1 MHSSVLWSDMIYAMT
16 SSKVASRLKPIKRH
30 SATGAV
36 SCRIVA
42 EAGAH
47 NEGCGGFRWSRSRPS
62 APDPPSPGS
71 KATQSQAHSD
81 RATPNPTLCFLM
93 LNPRRHPRQL
103 VSCSTCESATQ
114 HPAAPASF
122 RLHSKH
128 VPALLIASPS
138 TSTLIPTASASAS
151 PPAAF
156 PLYGYHLST
165 HPPRHDTHD
174 THKPSIV
181 SFILPSPTPSL
192 SRTYLPTFLPPPIL
206 SLLP

>member
-1 MHSSVLWSDMIYAMT
+1 MPTTRVAVVLGGPGL
-16 SSKVASRLKPIKRH
+16 VPRPPIPPPR
-30 SATGAV
+30 
-36 SCRIVA
+36 
-42 EAGAH
+42 
-47 NEGCGGFRWSRSRPS
+47 
-62 APDPPSPGS
+62 APKPPS
-71 KATQSQAHSD
+71 HSD
-81 RATPNPTLCFLM
+81 RATPDSALCFLM

-114 HPAAPASF
+114 LPAAPASF

-138 TSTLIPTASASAS
+138 TSTSIPTASASAS

-174 THKPSIV
+174 THDTHKPSIV

-192 SRTYLPTFLPPPIL
+192 SQTYLPTFLPPPIL
-206 SLLP
+206 SLLL